1 MLRKTMIIFATAA
14 ALTAGLT
21 ADAFARG
28 GGGGH
33 GGGFGGGHAG
43 GFGGGHA
50 GGFGGGAHIG
60 GGFGGA
66 RIGGFGGAGHIGGFG
81 GARIAGLGGARIGGL
96 GASHLGGTRAA
107 FARGGVGQHFAAAR
121 GHFAHEAHFRRGRRL
136 VPGFYDYDY
145 GCSYGYPYYNSYSCY
160 DPLSYY

>member
-28 GGGGH
+28 GGGH
-33 GGGFGGGHAG
+33 G
-43 GFGGGHA
+43 

-60 GGFGGA
+60 S
-66 RIGGFGGAGHIGGFG
+66 
-81 GARIAGLGGARIGGL
+81 LN
-96 GASHLGGTRAA
+96 ASHLGGTRAA

-121 GHFAHEAHFRRGRRL
+121 GHFAHEAHFRHGRRF

-160 DPLSYY
+160 YPPSYY

>member
-1 MLRKTMIIFATAA
+1 MLRKTMIISLTAA

-28 GGGGH
+28 GGGG
-33 GGGFGGGHAG
+33 GGGHGG

-66 RIGGFGGAGHIGGFG
+66 RVGGIGGGRIGGFGG
-81 GARIAGLGGARIGGL
+81 GAHIGGL
-96 GASHLGGTRAA
+96 GAGHLGGTRAP

-121 GHFAHEAHFRRGRRL
+121 RHFGHEAHFRHGRRI

-145 GCSYGYPYYNSYSCY
+145 GCNYPYYTPYDSCY
-160 DPLSYY
+160 PWAY